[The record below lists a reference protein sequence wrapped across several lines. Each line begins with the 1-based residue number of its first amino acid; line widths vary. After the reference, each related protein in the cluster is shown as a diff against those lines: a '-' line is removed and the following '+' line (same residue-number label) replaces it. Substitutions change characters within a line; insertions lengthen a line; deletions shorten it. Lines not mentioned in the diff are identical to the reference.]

1 MATYTPIN
9 VDLHKIS
16 HIEIH
21 TGNHN
26 SGDQNDPKDD
36 FFVTQ
41 IRIFR
46 EDGTHALS
54 VHSFSH
60 TCEPVSVEIKP
71 ALEYR
76 NRMLKPGEQAP
87 EEVWD

>member
-1 MATYTPIN
+1 MAIYTPIN
-9 VDLHKIS
+9 IDLHKVS

-26 SGDQNDPKDD
+26 CGNHNDPKHD

-41 IRIFR
+41 IKVFR
-46 EDGTHALS
+46 EDGTHALTLC
-54 VHSFSH
+54 SFSYDA
-60 TCEPVSVEIKP
+60 TPIGVEIKP
-71 ALEYR
+71 DLEYR

-87 EEVWD
+87 EEI